1 MSKLFI
7 LKLGST
13 YPGTEL
19 RIGDTDQWM
28 VRALGPLSVPTRSV
42 NAEQGEDL
50 PEHSECAAVVMTGS
64 HAMVTDNLD
73 WSVNIERWLRGA
85 LSKRIPVL
93 GVCYGHQLLAR
104 AAGGHVDYHPQG
116 REIGTVEIRTTA
128 HTANDPLFGTMPEA
142 FDAHVTHAQSVI
154 ELPDGAIHLASNAYE
169 PHHAF
174 RIGECAWGVQFHPEF
189 DTEIMREYI
198 HGLAEKLKSEGRD
211 VDALSDN
218 LVDTPIA
225 ERVMRRF
232 GEFVETRTKSA

>member
-7 LKLGST
+7 FKLGST

-28 VRALGPLSVPTRSV
+28 VRALGPMKLQTRSV

-73 WSVNIERWLRGA
+73 WSVNIEHWLRGA
-85 LSKRIPVL
+85 LSKRIPIL

-104 AAGGHVDYHPQG
+104 ATGGHVDYHPQG
-116 REIGTVEIRTTA
+116 REIGTVEIHTTPNA
-128 HTANDPLFGTMPEA
+128 ENDPLFGKMPEA

-154 ELPDGAIHLASNAYE
+154 KLPDEAIHLAGNAYE
-169 PHHAF
+169 PNQAF
-174 RIGECAWGVQFHPEF
+174 RIGESAWGVQFHPEF

-198 HGLAEKLKSEGRD
+198 HGLAEKLRAEGRD
-211 VDALSDN
+211 VDALSDS
-218 LVDTPIA
+218 LVDTPNA
-225 ERVMRRF
+225 EKVMRSF
-232 GEFVETRTKSA
+232 GRFVEAGTGSA